1 LSKVDTS
8 VGNLV
13 EWIRSGELRLPEI
26 QRRYIWPATRVRD
39 LFDSLYRDYPTG
51 TILVWETDQPKP
63 SKDLAVSQG
72 ESPFKGRKLLL
83 DGQQRLVSL
92 YAVLLGQPVTVHGR
106 KRPIEILFNLEHPEK
121 FEGEVEE
128 IDYDSRADEADS
140 DASLEDEEAPTVQER
155 LKQRTFVVSSKA
167 LQADP
172 HWVKAT
178 DIFTKSDAQILKP
191 LVNSFDDPNFEKY
204 SNRLQKVRKI
214 KDYQYV
220 VQVLDKSLTYQEVTE
235 IFVRVNS
242 LGMKLRGS
250 DLALAQI
257 TSRWQDSLKLFEYF
271 QEECEDRGLAF
282 DLGVLVR
289 TMIVF
294 ATNHSRFLTVRTI
307 PVDDLKS
314 AWETTKDGVQF
325 AANYLLSNA
334 RIEDLSLLSS
344 PVFII
349 TLAYY
354 FNKRGK
360 QLTTEEE
367 HDLKRWLYVASA
379 HGHYSGSSES
389 TLDSDLAAIVRGG
402 ASELLA
408 IRNQLGRLEISPDE
422 LAGRGQNSP
431 LFPMVYLALKERG
444 AKDWRTQLGLSLGH
458 HGRRHAIQH
467 HHIFPKSQLE
477 GRYEKSEINEIANM
491 AFISGETNREISF
504 RSAEVY
510 LADILK
516 RHGKQALES
525 HCIPVDP
532 NLWKIES
539 FRDFL
544 KYRRTALAQA
554 VNDFILGNA
563 SEPQEINVEKIVSQG
578 ESEKVEFK
586 ATARRDTKTNSLNKT
601 LEKVIVKSL
610 AGFLNGNGG
619 VLVLGVDD
627 KGALIGLEKDYVTL
641 HERPDRDGYQQFL
654 VNLYSTSLGRDI
666 GSNVSISFHQMNDHD
681 ICILSVRRSSRPV
694 WVEDG
699 ILRKLYIRSGNTTQE
714 LNAEEA
720 TEYIRTKWPR

>member
-13 EWIRSGELRLPEI
+13 EWVRTGELRLPEI

-39 LFDSLYRDYPTG
+39 LFDSLYRGYPTG
-51 TILVWETDQPKP
+51 TILVWETDQPRP
-63 SKDLAVSQG
+63 SKDLAVSQE

-92 YAVLLGQPVTVHGR
+92 YAVLLGRPVTARGR

-121 FEGEVEE
+121 FDGEVEE
-128 IDYDSRADEADS
+128 IDYDARDDEADS
-140 DASLEDEEAPTVQER
+140 ENSVEDEETPSVQER
-155 LKQRTFVVSSKA
+155 LKQRIFVVSSRA
-167 LQADP
+167 LAADP
-172 HWVKAT
+172 HWVKVT
-178 DIFTKSDAQILKP
+178 DIFMKSDAQILKP

-204 SNRLQKVRKI
+204 SKRLQKVRKI

-220 VQVLDKSLTYQEVTE
+220 VQVLDKSHSYQEVAE

-257 TSRWQDSLKLFEYF
+257 TSRWQDSLRIFEAF
-271 QEECEDRGLAF
+271 QEECEDRGFSF

-289 TMIVF
+289 AMVVF
-294 ATNHSRFLTVRTI
+294 ATDHSRFLTVSTI
-307 PVDDLKS
+307 PIGDLKS
-314 AWETTKDGVQF
+314 AWDTTKEGVQF
-325 AANYLLSNA
+325 AANFLLSNA
-334 RIEDLSLLSS
+334 EIEDLSLLSS
-344 PVFII
+344 PFFII

-360 QLTTEEE
+360 QLTTQEE

-379 HGHYSGSSES
+379 HGHYSGSVES
-389 TLDSDLAAIVRGG
+389 TLDSDLAAVVRHG
-402 ASELLA
+402 ASELLG
-408 IRNQLGRLEISPDE
+408 IRSQLGRMEISPDE

-431 LFPMVYLALKERG
+431 LFPMVYLALKARG

-458 HGRRHAIQH
+458 HGRRHVIQH
-467 HHIFPKSQLE
+467 HHIFPKSQLK
-477 GRYEKSEINEIANM
+477 GKYEQSEINEIANM
-491 AFISGETNREISF
+491 AFISGGTNREISS

-510 LADILK
+510 LAEILK

-525 HCIPVDP
+525 HCIPIDP
-532 NLWKIES
+532 NLWRIES

-563 SEPQEINVEKIVSQG
+563 SELQTINVEEIVDQG

-586 ATARRDTKTNSLNKT
+586 VTARWDTKTNSLNKN
-601 LEKVIVKSL
+601 LEKVVVKSL

-627 KGALIGLEKDYVTL
+627 KGDVIGLEKDYATL

-654 VNLYSTSLGRDI
+654 VNLYSASLGRDI
-666 GSNVSISFHQMNDHD
+666 GSNVSISFHKLKHHD
-681 ICILSVRRSSRPV
+681 ICALNVRHSSRSV

-699 ILRKLYIRSGNTTQE
+699 ILRKFYVRSGNTTQE

-720 TEYIRTKWPR
+720 TEYIRAKWPR